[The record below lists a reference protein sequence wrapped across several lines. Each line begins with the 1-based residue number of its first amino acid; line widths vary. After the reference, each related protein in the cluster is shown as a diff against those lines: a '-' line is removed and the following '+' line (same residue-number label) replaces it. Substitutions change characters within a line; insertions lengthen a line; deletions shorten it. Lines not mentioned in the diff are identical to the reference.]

1 MASPAAK
8 APRRMYTTVTYKTRM
23 RRAGFTLI
31 EVLVALAIS
40 AVGLMAAYRAA
51 GLATQEHGWLR
62 HRTLASWVAQ
72 NQLADAQTAPQV
84 FLNQNAGEAT
94 QAGETYRWTQLV
106 ENTFSPRFRRVTV
119 RVTRQSDPAYV
130 LANAVGYVEVSR

>member
-1 MASPAAK
+1 
-8 APRRMYTTVTYKTRM
+8 M
-23 RRAGFTLI
+23 RARGFTLI

-72 NQLADAQTAPQV
+72 NQLADAQTTPQTA
-84 FLNQNAGEAT
+84 LNQTAGNAT
-94 QAGETYRWTQLV
+94 QAGETYRWTQQV

-119 RVTRQSDPAYV
+119 KVARQEDPAYV
-130 LANAVGYVEVSR
+130 LANAVGYIEVAR

>member
-1 MASPAAK
+1 
-8 APRRMYTTVTYKTRM
+8 M
-23 RRAGFTLI
+23 RARGFTLV

-51 GLATQEHGWLR
+51 GLAAQEHGWLR

-72 NQLADAQTAPQV
+72 NQLADAQTTPQTA
-84 FLNQNAGEAT
+84 LNQNAGSAT
-94 QAGETYRWTQLV
+94 QAGEAYRWTQQV

-119 RVTRQSDPAYV
+119 KVARQDDPSYV
-130 LANAVGYVEVSR
+130 LANAVGYIEVSR

>member
-1 MASPAAK
+1 
-8 APRRMYTTVTYKTRM
+8 M
-23 RRAGFTLI
+23 RARGFTLI

-72 NQLADAQTAPQV
+72 NQLADAQTTPQTA
-84 FLNQNAGEAT
+84 LNQNTGSAT
-94 QAGETYRWTQLV
+94 QAGESYRWTQQV

-119 RVTRQSDPAYV
+119 KVARLEDPTYV
-130 LANAVGYVEVSR
+130 LANAVGYIEVAR